1 MIKTKNNRD
10 ARDGE
15 EEEEEMQRVGATERK
30 EIDRKV
36 TNTLV

>member
-15 EEEEEMQRVGATERK
+15 EEEMRRVGATERK

>member
-15 EEEEEMQRVGATERK
+15 EEMRRGGATERK